1 MAFLDWL
8 SFRKKRIDNDI
19 RQIVNT
25 SVRASIGS
33 VRGRQ
38 TKDRWQQQFLW
49 YDEGVIQ
56 RDELRSA
63 EIMEKLKIIR
73 DINPDAS
80 MSAWNLLRLGNNSH
94 EVEVQ
99 KPSGA
104 VDKRATE
111 LLNEHAKWLGKMY
124 GGGIDQLINVL
135 LLTSY
140 TQGAIALE
148 VEIAENVKEVV
159 DFHAVDPMGLDYK
172 RNKDTGELELVQKQA
187 DGTYK
192 VLNPET
198 VFYYPFDPDIG
209 NPFGRS
215 PMTPILQIVFF
226 QVQVLSDLQ
235 KVVHHQGHPRF
246 DISVMEEAIIENIP
260 EHIKNQGP
268 EVVRDFVQGYI
279 ADVQEQM
286 SNLEPDSDFFHTDS
300 IKVEMAG
307 ATTGGQM
314 LDVQRLMSVINQQI
328 VTSLKQLPILLGR
341 NEGVSETHGSIQW
354 QIYVKGIESIQRG
367 VKRLLER
374 AYNVVLQLNGIQ
386 GSAHITFETLQTSD
400 RKTDAEAES
409 IETATKIMQVQQG
422 WIDHDEAANEMV
434 GHPAVGDPIPINQPS
449 NSGEVQPQEED
460 SGSDSSKQPSETD
473 DGNDNTSRS
482 VKKNG
487 NFTRSDDIDDFFSSI
502 NEEWA
507 TDLARITKR
516 AKRSYLR
523 FLEKQRDLY
532 IDRLKKASDIPTRA
546 LIDIRSLKSVKR
558 DTIPDPSEAFRYW
571 VQSQITNDSFE
582 QISFW
587 NDLISGFMEE
597 AIVLTGSYTLASL
610 DLDME
615 FDFRDTKMLRWLQER
630 SYREA
635 QLIQGVTDE
644 FVLQTLWDSVY
655 DGNYSEKK
663 AAEDLTRGFAFKPSR
678 SATIARTEILG
689 AGRSGQYH
697 ADVQSGIVIGKK
709 WGSALQERTREGHR
723 EANGQIV
730 DLEAPFYV
738 ANGKGQLEPL
748 LFPGDSSLGCSAD
761 NVINCRCFYTRILE
775 GEEMK

>member
-8 SFRKKRIDNDI
+8 SFRKKRIDKDI

-49 YDEGVIQ
+49 YDDGIVQ

-63 EIMEKLKIIR
+63 DIMEKLRIIR

-80 MSAWNLLRLGNNSH
+80 MAAWNLLRLGNNSH

-104 VDKRATE
+104 VDKRATD
-111 LLNEHAKWLGKMY
+111 LLNDYAKRLGKMY
-124 GGGIDQLINVL
+124 GGGVDQLINVL

-148 VEIAENVKEVV
+148 VEIAENVKDIV

-226 QVQVLSDLQ
+226 QVQVLQDLQ

-279 ADVQEQM
+279 EDVQEQM

-300 IKVEMAG
+300 IKVDFAG
-307 ATTGGQM
+307 GNQGGQM
-314 LDVQRLMSVINQQI
+314 LDVQRLMAVINQQI

-341 NEGVSETHGSIQW
+341 NEGTTETHGSIQW

-374 AYNVVLQLNGIQ
+374 AYNVVLQVNGIQ
-386 GSAHITFETLQTSD
+386 GSAHLTFETLQTSD

-409 IETATKIMQVQQG
+409 IETATKILQVNQG
-422 WIDHDEAANEMV
+422 WIDNDEASNEMV
-434 GHPAVGDPIPINQPS
+434 GHPAVGDPIPMQPTIS
-449 NSGEVQPQEED
+449 EPVQPQEED
-460 SGSDSSKQPSETD
+460 NESDSSKQPSGSTD
-473 DGNDNTSRS
+473 DETSRS

-487 NFTRSDDIDDFFSSI
+487 IYSRSDDIDEFFKPMK
-502 NEEWA
+502 EEWS
-507 TDLARITKR
+507 TDLARIAKR

-523 FLEKQRDLY
+523 FLEGQRDLY
-532 IDRLKKASDIPTRA
+532 IKRLKNASDIPTRA

-558 DTIPDPSEAFRYW
+558 DSKPDPSDAFKYW

-597 AIVLTGSYTLASL
+597 AIVLTGSHTLVSL

-644 FVLQTLWDSVY
+644 YVLQVLWDSVY
-655 DGNYSEKK
+655 DGNYTEKK
-663 AAEDLTRGFAFKPSR
+663 AAEDLTRSFAFKPSR

-709 WGSALQERTREGHR
+709 WRSALQERTRDGHR
-723 EANGQIV
+723 EADGQIV
-730 DLEAPFYV
+730 ELEAPFYV

-748 LFPGDSSLGCSAD
+748 LFPGDSSYNCSAD
-761 NVINCRCFYTRILE
+761 NLINCRCFYTRILE